1 MMIALIII
9 MLLQQIAIMWL
20 FLRNAR
26 GKAFLTSLKQRVD
39 DSRRYVGMLLET
51 VYTHKHRPQH
61 LLEHLLDEMTVDKL
75 LCYHL
80 VSDDFSNLFPRR
92 FSSNKRDM
100 LIYKLSLEG
109 FTPKQLCL
117 LFQLNNLN
125 SVYVK
130 CCRINKKLHPEEQ
143 ADKTT

>member
-1 MMIALIII
+1 MIALIII
-9 MLLQQIAIMWL
+9 IIMQQLAIMLLLLCKAT
-20 FLRNAR
+20 
-26 GKAFLTSLKQRVD
+26 GKAIRSSLHRKAE

-61 LLEHLLDEMTVDKL
+61 LLEHLLEEMTADKL

-80 VSDDFSNLFPRR
+80 ITDDFRGIFPED
-92 FSSNKRDM
+92 FNANKRDM
-100 LIYKLSLEG
+100 LLYKLSLEG

-117 LFQLNNLN
+117 MFQLNNLN

-130 CCRINKKLHPEEQ
+130 CCRINKKLHPQEEP
-143 ADKTT
+143 DKTP